1 MNPFAKESNT
11 KEKNYQLNME
21 ILSSLK
27 SLPGKVVSLQPEK
40 FIFKNE
46 DINKKVIFP
55 EEKFTTSSSISKE
68 LFCDLFL
75 NDTEKNNKKSYTSN
89 SVFKPIAYYPIK
101 KSTMNYYGFN
111 SMMSFSD
118 FLVPNPTPFNP
129 LKITNSSYS
138 KNSFHPMMNPDI
150 PLINPINSINPI
162 NNTINLINP
171 INTIT
176 SFFPNYTPFIN
187 EQILKKNN
195 NAQTKNNFLLNKKR
209 NADNEINLY
218 ENIKEKEYNET
229 KENNNLTSNNIPK
242 VKNTFFCI
250 KQNKEQNMDN
260 SIKKNLFTVFKKSS
274 YVYKKRK
281 PRKKKVL
288 NGIKNK
294 ISCNHNGCEGKF
306 KTKKQLVYH
315 HYKMSVECHNDTI
328 SLLKIIYF
336 TKNILLKKN
345 NEKENNNIDKL
356 SELYKETMK
365 NISLEEHIETLVGFN
380 FEDEVNGNKK

>member
-138 KNSFHPMMNPDI
+138 KNSFHPMMNSDI

-162 NNTINLINP
+162 NTINLINP

-250 KQNKEQNMDN
+250 KQNKGQHMDN
-260 SIKKNLFTVFKKSS
+260 
-274 YVYKKRK
+274 
-281 PRKKKVL
+281 
-288 NGIKNK
+288 
-294 ISCNHNGCEGKF
+294 
-306 KTKKQLVYH
+306 
-315 HYKMSVECHNDTI
+315 
-328 SLLKIIYF
+328 
-336 TKNILLKKN
+336 
-345 NEKENNNIDKL
+345 
-356 SELYKETMK
+356 
-365 NISLEEHIETLVGFN
+365 
-380 FEDEVNGNKK
+380 